1 MAPGQQPG
9 TSAATSSATLEITTV
24 GSWFKIARMRW
35 TPISLAL
42 AALLTFLGCTV
53 YPEHPIKAF
62 NQATGGEGFERA
74 FWKEVQAQDWK
85 DVESHLSSNFVYV
98 TPSGRWERGAAL
110 EHIQTLRI
118 QDYTISDLS
127 TEMNRDTF
135 VVTYTIALRGT
146 SQKGPLPFTPERRMT
161 VWQQQKKGWIA
172 IAHSVL
178 GPVPQ

>member
-1 MAPGQQPG
+1 MRSIPLSLIL
-9 TSAATSSATLEITTV
+9 TIL
-24 GSWFKIARMRW
+24 IAC
-35 TPISLAL
+35 LA
-42 AALLTFLGCTV
+42 CTV

-62 NQATGGEGFERA
+62 SQATGGEGFERA

-85 DVESHLSSNFVYV
+85 DVGSHLASNFMYV
-98 TPSGRWERGAAL
+98 TPRGRWERAAAF

-118 QDYTISDLS
+118 QDYAISDMS

-135 VVTYTIALRGT
+135 VVSYTIVLRGT
-146 SQKGPLPFTPERRMT
+146 SQAGPLPTAPERRMT
-161 VWQQQKKGWIA
+161 VWQQQKKGWMA